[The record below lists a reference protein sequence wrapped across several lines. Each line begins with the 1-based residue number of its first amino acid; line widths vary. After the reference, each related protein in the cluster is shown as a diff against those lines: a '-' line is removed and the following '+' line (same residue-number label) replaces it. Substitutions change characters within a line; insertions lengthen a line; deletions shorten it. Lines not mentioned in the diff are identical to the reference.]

1 MMIIGSDTPNYREY
15 RESQV
20 YQRLVKLP
28 LLLSKKS
35 HFLFGARQTG
45 KSTLIDQQLGDDTLL
60 IDLLDSDFYQPLL
73 KRPKTLSEMVLKEK
87 PIVVIDEVQ
96 KLPSLLD
103 EVQRLLKS
111 KQWTF
116 LLTGSSPRKLK
127 RGGANL
133 LAGRAHRAELLPLVT
148 AEIPDF
154 KLMRYLNHGGLPSIY
169 DADDSQEELAEYVDL
184 YLREEVLAEALVRD
198 LQPFARCLDVLGHDT
213 GCEINLKSIGD
224 DCGVTGK
231 TVANYISILEDTL
244 VGYTL
249 PAFTKTNK
257 RKPITRSKFYFFDV
271 GIARYL
277 SGNKDINKGTQ
288 PFGSAFEHF
297 IINEVRAYIS
307 YSKTKIPTYYWR
319 STSGMEVDLVIGNKL
334 AIEIKGTD
342 ASKDKHFKGLKA
354 LREEGLVEKY
364 ILVSLDPIKRKYDNW
379 CEVIPW
385 QDFCSHLWQG
395 DIL

>member
-1 MMIIGSDTPNYREY
+1 M
-15 RESQV
+15 
-20 YQRLVKLP
+20 YQRLVNIP
-28 LLLSKKS
+28 SLLKKKS

-45 KSTLIDQQLGDDTLL
+45 KSTLIDQQLGSDALV

-73 KRPKTLSEMVLKEK
+73 KRPKTLSEMVTTDK

-111 KQWTF
+111 KNWTF

-148 AEIPDF
+148 SEVPGF
-154 KLMRYLNHGGLPSIY
+154 ELMRYLNHGGIPSIY
-169 DADDSQEELAEYVDL
+169 DAYNSQEELAEYVDL

-224 DCGVTGK
+224 DCGITGK

-244 VGYTL
+244 VGYCL
-249 PAFTKTNK
+249 PAFTQTKK
-257 RKPITRSKFYFFDV
+257 RKPISRSKFYFFDV
-271 GIARYL
+271 GIGRYL
-277 SGNKDINKGTQ
+277 SGNKEITKGTQ
-288 PFGSAFEHF
+288 AFGSAFEHF
-297 IINEVRAYIS
+297 IINEVRAYLS
-307 YSKTKIPTYYWR
+307 YSKQRISINYWR

-342 ASKDKHFKGLKA
+342 TTKDKHFKGLRA
-354 LREEGLVEKY
+354 LREEGLVEKFM
-364 ILVSLDPIKRKYDNW
+364 IVSLDPIKRHYENW

-385 QDFCSHLWQG
+385 EEFCIRLWEG
-395 DIL
+395 GVV